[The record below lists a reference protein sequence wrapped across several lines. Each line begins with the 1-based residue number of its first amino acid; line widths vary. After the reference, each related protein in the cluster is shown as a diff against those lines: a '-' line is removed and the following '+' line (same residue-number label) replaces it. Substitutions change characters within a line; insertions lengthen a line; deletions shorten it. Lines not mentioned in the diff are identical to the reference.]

1 MTVER
6 PRSEEEIK
14 LGRSILKNKMIH
26 RVVSRWK
33 GILLLLVVVRSMSF
47 LASVIIIR
55 TASAQDPVVTSCIKT
70 SCRIPPTLRSQMNGE
85 DGLSTYVT

>member
-26 RVVSRWK
+26 RVVSR
-33 GILLLLVVVRSMSF
+33 LLVVVRSMSF

-55 TASAQDPVVTSCIKT
+55 TASAQDPRTSVVTSCIKT